1 MKKVIVFSL
10 IAVITVTAAGF
21 SQIIISTRDV
31 PADCGGCGGGDRVCC
46 ANTTLNFG

>member
-1 MKKVIVFSL
+1 MKKVILFSL
-10 IAVITVTAAGF
+10 IAVITVTVAGF
-21 SQIIISTRDV
+21 SQITTRDV